1 MAGNC
6 CCRQGFPH
14 EIFCGRRACVPHI
27 SDANLINNYLS
38 RKILP
43 QNLDILFIA
52 PTWHA
57 GQTVRT
63 AYEFQ
68 VYVVFIIS
76 WRDKTSKY
84 ARNCRDARSVRPEN
98 QYWLSVIYRTH
109 RPCVPTICRD
119 FWQQIVVSPSCLFSM
134 ITLFQIFLSVPKR
147 DVSILMSL
155 GLNPLNLQI
164 KVSLRLRVISRTF
177 IR

>member
-84 ARNCRDARSVRPEN
+84 ARNCRDARSVRPEKPVLIISD
-98 QYWLSVIYRTH
+98 LSDAQTV
-109 RPCVPTICRD
+109 RPYNLPRLLTANCSFT
-119 FWQQIVVSPSCLFSM
+119 
-134 ITLFQIFLSVPKR
+134 FLSV
-147 DVSILMSL
+147 
-155 GLNPLNLQI
+155 
-164 KVSLRLRVISRTF
+164 
-177 IR
+177 